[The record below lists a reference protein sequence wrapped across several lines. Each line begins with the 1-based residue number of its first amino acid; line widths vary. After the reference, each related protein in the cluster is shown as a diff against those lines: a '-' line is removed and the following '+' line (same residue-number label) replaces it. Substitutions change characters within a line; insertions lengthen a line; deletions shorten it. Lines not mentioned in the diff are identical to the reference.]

1 MIIAISNAATETQ
14 VPATKVASEGK
25 NIASDIQ
32 KTLSGGE
39 SSWDSTGQL
48 YSKKL
53 YSWLTIVL
61 SRR

>member
-39 SSWDSTGQL
+39 SS
-48 YSKKL
+48 
-53 YSWLTIVL
+53 
-61 SRR
+61 